1 MKVKYVGEEVRVNSF
16 GKFEPGKTYDVS
28 DKVGEQLLTV
38 PLLFEQ
44 VGKARKA
51 KTAEE
56 EVMEVRTSEDTTD
69 ISDVLDDIKEPEI
82 DYDSFNIKK
91 LEKLVQERGV
101 GTRRGARKAELI
113 EALEEYDRTKNG

>member
-1 MKVKYVGEEVRVNSF
+1 
-16 GKFEPGKTYDVS
+16 
-28 DKVGEQLLTV
+28 
-38 PLLFEQ
+38 
-44 VGKARKA
+44 
-51 KTAEE
+51 
-56 EVMEVRTSEDTTD
+56 
-69 ISDVLDDIKEPEI
+69 VLDDIKEPEI